1 VYDYELFKYVD
12 LQRVQNIVSTH
23 IHSVDTEVVDVREC
37 LGRILAESI
46 TIKEDV
52 PSHDISHVDGFAIRV
67 EDVRDVPAK
76 LRIAEGAV
84 REGTAVFVRTGEP
97 VPDGANAV
105 VPIEATR
112 IEGDYVTIFYR
123 PQKGSEIIPQGVD
136 FRAGEV
142 VLRAGQELR
151 PQDVKLL
158 IELGYERVEVFRRPK
173 VLIVPTGSEFV
184 EGLARESSSI
194 FVKGVASAYGA
205 ECYIHEVLPDDP
217 GRIAEVLKE
226 GLARYDLVAT
236 IGGASIG
243 QRDYSWKAVKSLGI
257 DGPYFRGIKAVPGRV
272 TSLAI
277 VSGKPVILIPG
288 FIESAFTAL
297 VYVLLP
303 AIRRLSGA
311 SDTTAHKPLC
321 TAVIT
326 EEVDLGAF
334 GRKYRSFLKVKFV
347 NLTSGGE
354 LPAAEVIKTVSF
366 MLSPLVKSSGFIEVP
381 PGVNELRA
389 GSRVV
394 VYGVRGVFRED
405 WAPQAACG

>member
-1 VYDYELFKYVD
+1 MYDYELFKYVD
-12 LQRVQNIVSTH
+12 LGQVRSLISRS
-23 IHSVDTEVVDVREC
+23 IHPVGTEVVDVRESP
-37 LGRILAESI
+37 GRILAEDVVVR
-46 TIKEDV
+46 EDI
-52 PSHDISHVDGFAIRV
+52 PSRDISHVDGFAIRV
-67 EDVRDVPAK
+67 EDVREVPAK
-76 LRIAEGAV
+76 LRITEGAV

-105 VPIEATR
+105 IPVEATR
-112 IEGDYVTIFYR
+112 VEGDYVTIFYR
-123 PQKGSEIIPQGVD
+123 PREGFEIIPRGVD

-142 VLRAGQELR
+142 VLKAGQELR
-151 PQDVKLL
+151 PQDAKLL
-158 IELGYERVEVFRRPK
+158 IELGYERVKVFRKPK

-184 EGLARESSSI
+184 EGLARESSSTFI
-194 FVKGVASAYGA
+194 KGVVSAYGA
-205 ECYIHEVLPDDP
+205 DCYVHEVLPDDP
-217 GRIAEVLKE
+217 GRIAEVLRE

-243 QRDYSWKAVKSLGI
+243 QRDYSWRAVRSLGI

-277 VSGKPVILIPG
+277 VSGKPVVLIPG

-326 EEVDLGAF
+326 EDVDLGVF
-334 GRKYRSFLKVKFV
+334 GRKYKSFLKVRFV
-347 NLTSGGE
+347 NLTDGSE

-366 MLSPLVKSSGFIEVP
+366 MLSPLVRSSGFIEVP
-381 PGVNELRA
+381 PGVTELRA
-389 GSRVV
+389 GDKVV
-394 VYGVRGVFRED
+394 VYGVRRVFQGV
-405 WAPQAACG
+405 